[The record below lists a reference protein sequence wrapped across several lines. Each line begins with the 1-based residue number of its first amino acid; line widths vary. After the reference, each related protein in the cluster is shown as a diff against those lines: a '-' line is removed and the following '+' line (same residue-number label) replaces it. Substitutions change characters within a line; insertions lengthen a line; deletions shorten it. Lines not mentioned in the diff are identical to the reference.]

1 MRGQASVSR
10 IIGSGPVGPA
20 TRGVEAMFKRIAD
33 ALQPWRARFDA
44 LSPRERLL
52 ALVCVVGLG
61 VALLYGTVKPLVE
74 YRQTAISRQAQA
86 FDDLVWMQ
94 NNRALAEAR
103 VAESAATSQAR
114 MSTINA
120 AAKAVALP
128 LRRMQPEANG
138 FSVQV
143 DRQPFDKV
151 IQWTDTLERR
161 HGIVIASAS
170 VDLHEPG
177 IVNARFSLR

>member
-1 MRGQASVSR
+1 MLRT
-10 IIGSGPVGPA
+10 II
-20 TRGVEAMFKRIAD
+20 D

-44 LSPRERLL
+44 LSPRERAL
-52 ALVCVVGLG
+52 ALGCGAAVGI
-61 VALLYGTVKPLVE
+61 ALLYGMIAPLVE
-74 YRQTAISRQAQA
+74 YRATAIARQAREFQ
-86 FDDLVWMQ
+86 DLVWMQ
-94 NNRALAEAR
+94 DNRAQAEAR
-103 VAESAATSQAR
+103 AADAAATSQAR

-120 AAKAVALP
+120 AAKAVDLP
-128 LRRMQPEANG
+128 LRRIQPEASG

-151 IQWTDTLERR
+151 IRWTDALESS
-161 HGIVIASAS
+161 HGIEIANAT

>member
-1 MRGQASVSR
+1 
-10 IIGSGPVGPA
+10 
-20 TRGVEAMFKRIAD
+20 MFKTVID

-44 LSPRERLL
+44 LSPRERTL
-52 ALVCVVGLG
+52 ALGCAAAVGI
-61 VALLYGTVKPLVE
+61 ALLYGTVKPLVD
-74 YRQTAISRQAQA
+74 YRTTAVSRQAREFQ
-86 FDDLVWMQ
+86 DLVWMQ
-94 NNRALAEAR
+94 DNRAQAESRAAEAT
-103 VAESAATSQAR
+103 ATSQAR

-120 AAKAVALP
+120 AAKAVDLP
-128 LRRMQPEANG
+128 LRRIQPEASG

-151 IQWTDTLERR
+151 IRWTDALESR
-161 HGIVIASAS
+161 HGIEIASAT

>member
-1 MRGQASVSR
+1 
-10 IIGSGPVGPA
+10 
-20 TRGVEAMFKRIAD
+20 MFKTIID

-44 LSPRERLL
+44 LSPRERTL
-52 ALVCVVGLG
+52 ALGCAAAVGI
-61 VALLYGTVKPLVE
+61 ALLYGTVKPLVD
-74 YRQTAISRQAQA
+74 YRTTAVSRQAREFQ
-86 FDDLVWMQ
+86 DLVWMQ
-94 NNRALAEAR
+94 DNRAQAESRAAEAT
-103 VAESAATSQAR
+103 ATSQAR

-120 AAKAVALP
+120 AAKAVDLP
-128 LRRMQPEANG
+128 LRRIQPEASG

-151 IQWTDTLERR
+151 IRWTDALESR
-161 HGIVIASAS
+161 HGIEIASAT

>member
-1 MRGQASVSR
+1 
-10 IIGSGPVGPA
+10 
-20 TRGVEAMFKRIAD
+20 MFTAITD

-44 LSPRERLL
+44 LAPRERML
-52 ALVCVVGLG
+52 ALGCAAAVG
-61 VALLYGTVKPLVE
+61 VALLYAMIAPLLE
-74 YRQTAISRQAQA
+74 YRATSIERQAREFQ
-86 FDDLVWMQ
+86 DLMWMQ
-94 NNRALAEAR
+94 DNRAQAEAR
-103 VAESAATSQAR
+103 AADAAATSQAR

-120 AAKAVALP
+120 AAKAVDLP
-128 LRRMQPEANG
+128 LRRIQPEASG

-151 IQWTDTLERR
+151 IRWTDALASD
-161 HGIVIASAS
+161 HGIEIATAT

>member
-1 MRGQASVSR
+1 
-10 IIGSGPVGPA
+10 
-20 TRGVEAMFKRIAD
+20 MFKTIIE

-44 LSPRERLL
+44 LSPRERVL
-52 ALVCVVGLG
+52 ALGCAAAVGL
-61 VALLYGTVKPLVE
+61 ALLYGTVKPLID
-74 YRQTAISRQAQA
+74 YRATAVTRQAREFQ
-86 FDDLVWMQ
+86 DLVWMQ
-94 NNRALAEAR
+94 DNRTQAESRAAEA
-103 VAESAATSQAR
+103 VASSQAR

-120 AAKAVALP
+120 AAKAVDLP
-128 LRRMQPEANG
+128 LRRIQPEANG

-151 IQWTDTLERR
+151 IGWTDALESR
-161 HGIVIASAS
+161 HGIEIASAT

>member
-1 MRGQASVSR
+1 
-10 IIGSGPVGPA
+10 
-20 TRGVEAMFKRIAD
+20 MFKTIID

-44 LSPRERLL
+44 LSPRERTL
-52 ALVCVVGLG
+52 AMGCAAAVVI
-61 VALLYGTVKPLVE
+61 ALLYGMIAPLVE
-74 YRQTAISRQAQA
+74 FRAAAIERQAREFQ
-86 FDDLVWMQ
+86 DLVWMQ
-94 NNRALAEAR
+94 DNRVEAEAR
-103 VAESAATSQAR
+103 AVDAGATSQAR

-120 AAKAVALP
+120 AAKAVDLP
-128 LRRMQPEANG
+128 LRRIQPEANG

-151 IQWTDTLERR
+151 IRWTDALESR
-161 HGIVIASAS
+161 HGIEIASAT

>member
-1 MRGQASVSR
+1 
-10 IIGSGPVGPA
+10 
-20 TRGVEAMFKRIAD
+20 MFKTIID

-44 LSPRERLL
+44 LSPRERTL
-52 ALVCVVGLG
+52 ALGCAAAVGI
-61 VALLYGTVKPLVE
+61 ALLYGTVKPLVD
-74 YRQTAISRQAQA
+74 YRTTAISRQAREFQ
-86 FDDLVWMQ
+86 DLVWMQ
-94 NNRALAEAR
+94 DNRAQAESRAAEAT
-103 VAESAATSQAR
+103 ATSQAR

-120 AAKAVALP
+120 AAKAVDLP
-128 LRRMQPEANG
+128 LRRIQPEANG

-151 IQWTDTLERR
+151 IRWTDALESR
-161 HGIVIASAS
+161 HGIEIASAT

>member
-1 MRGQASVSR
+1 MLKT
-10 IIGSGPVGPA
+10 II
-20 TRGVEAMFKRIAD
+20 D

-44 LSPRERLL
+44 LSPRERML
-52 ALVCVVGLG
+52 ALGCAAAIGIAV
-61 VALLYGTVKPLVE
+61 LYGVIAPLVE
-74 YRQTAISRQAQA
+74 FRATAIERQAREFQ
-86 FDDLVWMQ
+86 DLMWMQ
-94 NNRALAEAR
+94 DNRAQAEAR
-103 VAESAATSQAR
+103 AADAAATSQAR

-120 AAKAVALP
+120 AAKAVDLP
-128 LRRMQPEANG
+128 LRRIQPEANG

-151 IQWTDTLERR
+151 IRWTDALESR
-161 HGIVIASAS
+161 HGIEIASAT